1 MDTFFTYLIPISMA
15 AVTLVLL
22 LGLWNMMRSGS
33 ANTSQSL
40 MRWRVLLQFGAVI
53 LMMTALWLSS
63 S

>member
-53 LMMTALWLSS
+53 LIMTALWLSS